1 MTVPTDE
8 FIRRFLMH
16 VLPEGFHRIRH
27 YGMLSNK
34 KRAEELPLAR
44 EYLLVEQPA
53 EADALTTEEK
63 PVFVC
68 RECGEA
74 MIVIRLL
81 AGECKARAPPHKLK
95 K

>member
-1 MTVPTDE
+1 MTLQTGE

-16 VLPEGFHRIRH
+16 VLPDGFHRIRH

-34 KRAEELPLAR
+34 KRSEELPLAR
-44 EYLLVEQPA
+44 EYLLVEQSPNEESETTA
-53 EADALTTEEK
+53 TDAK

-74 MIVIRLL
+74 MIVIQVIARHEL
-81 AGECKARAPPHKLK
+81 ARGPPI
-95 K
+95 